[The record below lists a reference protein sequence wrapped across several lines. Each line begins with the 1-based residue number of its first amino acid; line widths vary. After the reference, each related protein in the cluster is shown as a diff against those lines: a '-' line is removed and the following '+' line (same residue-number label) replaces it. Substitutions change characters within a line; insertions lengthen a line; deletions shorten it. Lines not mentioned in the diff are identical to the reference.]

1 PAAPR
6 LCRYASCR
14 PQLRMAE
21 RGLGRIGRSER
32 QLYGCGGA
40 AMMRLGVGLDP
51 RDAAELDAFLGQGL
65 RFVVA
70 RFAIDAVRID
80 LAVMNAARLLGKA
93 LADVI
98 AIGLDLAAHLRKR
111 GEHLSRRDWRLIARA
126 SDIGRHQRL
135 LDLRIAA
142 IRTGDL
148 ARLLLRLK
156 PVAVAEPALEFMAG
170 SASQREQDHRADL
183 LTHLSITEPRP
194 KPTLSEQS

>member
-1 PAAPR
+1 
-6 LCRYASCR
+6 
-14 PQLRMAE
+14 M
-21 RGLGRIGRSER
+21 
-32 QLYGCGGA
+32 
-40 AMMRLGVGLDP
+40 D
-51 RDAAELDAFLGQGL
+51 
-65 RFVVA
+65 
-70 RFAIDAVRID
+70 
-80 LAVMNAARLLGKA
+80 AARLLGKA

-98 AIGLDLAAHLRKR
+98 AVGLDLAPHLRQRGAHL
-111 GEHLSRRDWRLIARA
+111 GRRDRRLVARA

-183 LTHLSITEPRP
+183 LTHLSITEPRL